1 MNIDSKRRFVSIF
14 LALAAVLIFL
24 LSGCD
29 NDIWNTLESEYLQP
43 EISDTLQNESTV
55 QSKPQ
60 SEKSTQPVSS
70 SASTPVES
78 VSQPEESS
86 ASVPE
91 ESVSQ
96 PEEISA
102 SVPEESVLQPEESS
116 ASAPEESVSQ
126 PEESSISTS
135 EESTQSENSTESVPV
150 ESVSESAQLRFRSQ
164 KLLKQHYEKHG
175 IEMGFASAEEYEK
188 AAAAVV
194 SHPDVLHKIEAED
207 GDDVYYIE
215 STNEFVVVSTDG
227 YLRTYFNP
235 DRGIDY
241 FNKQ

>member
-14 LALAAVLIFL
+14 LALAGVLIFL

-70 SASTPVES
+70 SASTPENS
-78 VSQPEESS
+78 VSQPESSS
-86 ASVPE
+86 ASTSEV
-91 ESVSQ
+91 SVSQ
-96 PEEISA
+96 P
-102 SVPEESVLQPEESS
+102 VESS
-116 ASAPEESVSQ
+116 VST
-126 PEESSISTS
+126 P
-135 EESTQSENSTESVPV
+135 EESTQSANSSESVPV
-150 ESVSESAQLRFRSQ
+150 ESIQESAQLRFRSQ

-175 IEMGFASAEEYEK
+175 IEMGFDSAEEYEK

>member
-1 MNIDSKRRFVSIF
+1 MNIVNKRRLVFIGVIFVM
-14 LALAAVLIFL
+14 AAVLIFL

-29 NDIWNTLESEYLQP
+29 NDIWNTLESEYLQS

-60 SEKSTQPVSS
+60 SEKSTQ
-70 SASTPVES
+70 SAS
-78 VSQPEESS
+78 SS

-91 ESVSQ
+91 ENESQ
-96 PEEISA
+96 S
-102 SVPEESVLQPEESS
+102 EESS
-116 ASAPEESVSQ
+116 SSAPEESVSQ
-126 PEESSISTS
+126 PEES
-135 EESTQSENSTESVPV
+135 VP
-150 ESVSESAQLRFRSQ
+150 ESAELRFRSQ

-175 IEMGFASAEEYEK
+175 IEMGFDSAEEYEK

>member
-14 LALAAVLIFL
+14 WALAVVLIFL

-60 SEKSTQPVSS
+60 SESS
-70 SASTPVES
+70 SVSVPEES

-86 ASVPE
+86 ASAPGENVT
-91 ESVSQ
+91 Q
-96 PEEISA
+96 
-102 SVPEESVLQPEESS
+102 LEESS
-116 ASAPEESVSQ
+116 S
-126 PEESSISTS
+126 STS
-135 EESTQSENSTESVPV
+135 EESVSKPAESSISVPV
-150 ESVSESAQLRFRSQ
+150 ESVPESAQLRFRSQ

-175 IEMGFASAEEYEK
+175 IEMGFDSAEEYEK